1 MSSEEFS
8 GVDFAAGTVRGTR
21 SFKVDKLGRLTG
33 VAYEQVWAPGEN
45 HAECL
50 KGEDHFSKQLAALRQ
65 SFSFDYTIPFGSTAL
80 GKGASATGANSVAI
94 GRGVGPALPKRS
106 WIDAVLGA
114 PATTAA
120 IEDAVTK
127 AKAEEEFRLEEERKE
142 KERLA
147 AEEEERRKR
156 DTLADCSHGF
166 YGYYD
171 GSNDYYKAGMVMG
184 VIEGYGET
192 VIGTRGFRCMKARI
206 VAIRIPKHVPD
217 RLRKLV
223 IRNYPDLPVF
233 DTFKAMVA
241 EFPPDDAGS
250 GITPDTD
257 PDFWTRTI

>member
-33 VAYEQVWAPGEN
+33 VSYEQVWTPGEN
-45 HAECL
+45 HAECR
-50 KGEDHFSKQLAALRQ
+50 KGEDPYSQMIRGM
-65 SFSFDYTIPFGSTAL
+65 FDYRSIAFGS
-80 GKGASATGANSVAI
+80 SAMAGGSVAI
-94 GRGVGPALPKRS
+94 GSSAAKRS
-106 WIDAVLGA
+106 WVDAILGA
-114 PATTAA
+114 PSTTSAV
-120 IEDAVTK
+120 EDAVAK
-127 AKAEEEFRLEEERKE
+127 AKAEEEKRIEDE
-142 KERLA
+142 KRA
-147 AEEEERRKR
+147 EEERRRR
-156 DTLADCSHGF
+156 DSLSDCSHGF

-241 EFPPDDAGS
+241 EFPPDDAGA
-250 GITPDTD
+250 GFTPEKD